1 MFFDRNWSVDDLPDM
16 SGKVAIVTGGNTG
29 IGKVTCLELVKKH
42 ATVYLAARTKER
54 AENALKDIKKE
65 VTDAQIEWLPLDL
78 LSLRQVSEAAGSFV
92 KKEKKL
98 NYLLN
103 NAGIMATP
111 YSETENG
118 YEIQFGTNH
127 MGPFLF
133 TQKLLPMLEATAE
146 KEDVRIVNVSST
158 GHQFAPSGGILFD
171 NINMKD
177 YNTWRRYGQS
187 KLANILFAKEL
198 CKRYPKIKSYA
209 VHPGNVTTELTRSL
223 ASTYGALFDV
233 AFYAMKM
240 VAMIGPKDG
249 ALATLHCLSKE
260 ADGQSGAYYTTY
272 GKLATPSSYSRDP
285 VLADTLYN
293 WSLEQIKGRF

>member
-1 MFFDRNWSVDDLPDM
+1 MFFARNWSVDDLPDM

-158 GHQFAPSGGILFD
+158 GHQFAPSGGYF
-171 NINMKD
+171 
-177 YNTWRRYGQS
+177 
-187 KLANILFAKEL
+187 
-198 CKRYPKIKSYA
+198 
-209 VHPGNVTTELTRSL
+209 V
-223 ASTYGALFDV
+223 
-233 AFYAMKM
+233 
-240 VAMIGPKDG
+240 
-249 ALATLHCLSKE
+249 
-260 ADGQSGAYYTTY
+260 
-272 GKLATPSSYSRDP
+272 
-285 VLADTLYN
+285 
-293 WSLEQIKGRF
+293 